1 MNIVAKKFQRYDHGK
16 IGNLKK
22 YGQETPP
29 EMELDQ
35 IKVPVAL
42 FTGDLDTGA
51 DPQDVAWLEDPE
63 QSGLSTVVLKR
74 QYHFVHAS
82 FQMAEDMS
90 YVKRDLIPLMDSYH
104 E

>member
-1 MNIVAKKFQRYDHGK
+1 MAAGKFQRYDHGK

-22 YGQETPP
+22 YGQADPP
-29 EMELDQ
+29 EIKLDQ

-42 FTGDLDTGA
+42 FTGDVDDSA
-51 DPQDVAWLEDPE
+51 DPVDVAWLEDPE
-63 QSGLSTVVLKR
+63 QSGLNSVVFKK
-74 QYHFVHAS
+74 QYHFYHVS

-90 YVKRDLIPLMDSYH
+90 YVADDLVPLMDSYH